1 MTTGTA
7 TEVRCAAEDRP
18 PTRWLTATHPTAAI
32 TATAATTATV
42 GRRVSASDIADH
54 ARPAENSILTIVG
67 SSPISSRPTP
77 PAITYVLP
85 ATDRPADA
93 PAKPCQVAAP

>member
-7 TEVRCAAEDRP
+7 TEVRCAAEERP
-18 PTRWLTATHPTAAI
+18 PTRWLTATQPTAAI

-42 GRRVSASDIADH
+42 GWRCRPDITDH
-54 ARPAENSILTIVG
+54 ARPAANSILTIVG

-77 PAITYVLP
+77 PAITNVLP
-85 ATDRPADA
+85 ATDRPAEA